1 MVPYMV
7 CPVELNSEF
16 LSQIIHQKAEIKPLF
31 TVPQCEPQEIFQPY
45 PIDVSYKTF
54 LVFFN
59 FFVKLSKIYFGYFF
73 L

>member
-31 TVPQCEPQEIFQPY
+31 TVPQCEPQEIFQPH
-45 PIDVSYKTF
+45 PIDVSYKE
-54 LVFFN
+54 N
-59 FFVKLSKIYFGYFF
+59 FWYLLIFS
-73 L
+73 

>member
-31 TVPQCEPQEIFQPY
+31 TVPRCEPQEIFQPY
-45 PIDVSYKTF
+45 PIDVS
-54 LVFFN
+54 
-59 FFVKLSKIYFGYFF
+59 
-73 L
+73 